1 MKYIVY
7 FFFFF
12 SSVSCHFANDSTK
25 IQNEYHIIPQP
36 LVIQAEKG
44 TFQLD
49 ENMAIFVSDS
59 SLKQVANFLE
69 WGKVQVTNTTKLI
82 EARKAIIFQLDKN
95 MTDQN
100 AYKLSVKPQNITVS
114 SSAPQGVFYA
124 IQTIKQLT
132 KNKQVPCVEIEDKPR
147 FSYRG
152 MHLDVARHFFPVA
165 TIKKYIDAL
174 AYHKFNRFHWHLT
187 DDQGWRIEIKK
198 YPKLNEV
205 AAFRKET
212 LVGHARNKPEVFDGQ
227 TYGGFYTQE
236 EVKEIVQYAADRF
249 ITVIPE
255 IEMPGHSQ
263 AVLAAYP
270 ELACTEGPFETA
282 TKWGVFHDVL
292 CPKEATFTFLEEVL
306 IEVMNLFP
314 SEYIHIG
321 GDECLK
327 TRWEQSTFCQNL
339 IKKEG
344 LKDEQELQS
353 YFIKRIEKFLNSK
366 GRNIIGWDEILEGG
380 LATNASV
387 MSWRGIEGGVAA
399 AQQGHDMVMTPTSHC
414 YFDYYQSLSAEEPLA
429 IGGFLPVQK
438 VYEYEP
444 IPEELTQTEVKHILG
459 VQGNIWT
466 EYITTPEQLFYMAF
480 PRTCALA
487 EVAWSSVQVKDYQD
501 FAERLITHLDRL
513 EAMGIRSANHLYEV
527 KLNVENHPT
536 KELTA
541 TLTKAV
547 KQGVIRYTLNGTAP
561 NSKNIIYEKAISID
575 KTLVLKAQSFLQEQA
590 MGYVTKQEFNWHKA
604 VHKTI
609 KFEHLPHKK
618 YGGNGVD
625 VALNSILASSERFN
639 DSEWLGFSGTDA
651 IAVIDFGEQMTIQQ
665 VKTRFF
671 KGEAYWIYLPKAL
684 EVEYSNDG
692 KIFQSLAMTKTIDTK
707 NTLLNF
713 PPTQVR
719 FLKIKAT
726 NFGTIPIGAAG
737 AGHKAWLF
745 LDEIMVN

>member
-1 MKYIVY
+1 MKYIFY
-7 FFFFF
+7 FLFLF
-12 SSVSCHFANDSTK
+12 SYVHGYSSIDSTK

-36 LVIQAEKG
+36 LVIQAKKG
-44 TFQLD
+44 TFQL
-49 ENMAIFVSDS
+49 EEGMAIFVSDS

-69 WGKVQVTNTTKLI
+69 WGNVQATNTMKLT

-95 MTDQN
+95 ITDQN
-100 AYKLSVKPQNITVS
+100 AYKLSVNSKNITVS
-114 SSAPQGVFYA
+114 SSSPQGAFYA

-132 KNKQVPCVEIEDKPR
+132 ENKQIPCVEIEDQAR
-147 FSYRG
+147 FRYRG
-152 MHLDVARHFFPVA
+152 MHLDVARHFFSVS

-198 YPKLNEV
+198 YPKLNEI
-205 AAFRKET
+205 AAVRKET
-212 LVGHARNKPEVFDGQ
+212 LVGHARNKPEVLDGQ

-270 ELACTEGPFETA
+270 ELACTAGPFETA

-292 CPKEATFTFLEEVL
+292 CPKEATFTFLENVL
-306 IEVMNLFP
+306 VEVMALFP
-314 SEYIHIG
+314 SKYIHIG
-321 GDECLK
+321 GDECPK
-327 TRWEQSTFCQNL
+327 TRWEESIFCQNL

-344 LKDEQELQS
+344 LKNEHELQS
-353 YFIKRIEKFLNSK
+353 YFIKRIEKFLNNK
-366 GRNIIGWDEILEGG
+366 GRNIIGWDEILDGG
-380 LATNASV
+380 LAPNASV
-387 MSWRGIEGGVAA
+387 MSWRGTKGGVAA
-399 AQQGHDMVMTPTSHC
+399 AQQGHHVVMTPTSHC

-444 IPEELTQTEVKHILG
+444 IPEELTETEAKYILG
-459 VQGNIWT
+459 VQGNVWT

-480 PRTCALA
+480 PRACALA
-487 EVAWSSVQVKDYQD
+487 EVAWSSAQVKNYQD

-513 EAMGIRSANHLYEV
+513 EAMDIKSANHLYEV
-527 KLNVENHPT
+527 KLKVESHPT
-536 KELTA
+536 QGLKANLS
-541 TLTKAV
+541 KAV
-547 KQGVIRYTLNGTAP
+547 EQGVIRYTLDGTPP
-561 NSKNIIYEKAISID
+561 NSQSPVYEKAIPIN

-590 MGYVTKQEFNWHKA
+590 VGYVTEQPFNWHKA
-604 VHKTI
+604 VHKTVT
-609 KFEHLPHKK
+609 FEHLPHKI
-618 YGGNGVD
+618 YGRKRVD
-625 VALNSILASSERFN
+625 VVLNSILASAERFN

-651 IAVIDFGEQMTIQQ
+651 IAVIDLGKKMTIQQ
-665 VKTRFF
+665 LKTRFF
-671 KGEAYWIYLPKAL
+671 KGEPYWIYLPKTL
-684 EVEYSNDG
+684 KIEYSNDG
-692 KIFQSLAMTKTIDTK
+692 KIFQLLAMTKTIDTED
-707 NTLLNF
+707 TILNF
-713 PPTQVR
+713 PPTQAR

-745 LDEIMVN
+745 LDEIIVN